1 VKHGNWLVW
10 LSPVTAPR
18 TAESAFRNASQTD
31 PREPT
36 FIRLWA
42 ERMAMDHPRLCT
54 AKRVTG
60 GKRCGAY
67 AIRGGTVC
75 MRHGGCLPQVRAKA
89 NQRLDFVKSIALA
102 QIAGG
107 ANECDSTR
115 VGVDRSI
122 FIRMASCFQIDPLR
136 TV

>member
-1 VKHGNWLVW
+1 
-10 LSPVTAPR
+10 
-18 TAESAFRNASQTD
+18 
-31 PREPT
+31 
-36 FIRLWA
+36 
-42 ERMAMDHPRLCT
+42 
-54 AKRVTG
+54 
-60 GKRCGAY
+60 
-67 AIRGGTVC
+67 